1 MKNQCHIT
9 IIKNGKRVDLDEIIN
24 YTQSPV
30 YEVIRII
37 EGTPLFFREH
47 MERFRASLELVEYK
61 CDYSDEMIFNQIK
74 ELVELTDLKNNNV
87 RLEYGLTELGMDL
100 VLFMVNSEYPKE
112 SFYEN
117 GAMTIT
123 ANVVRENPHAKVV
136 NAQYLEKIAK
146 LKEASS
152 AYEII
157 LMDSNRKIA
166 EGSKSNLFFVKGDT
180 IYSAKASDILIGI
193 TRLELMR
200 VFSALHLKYVELDI
214 FEDQLSE
221 FDACFLSGTSIGVLP
236 IEYMNEIKYNS
247 ALNDVIIKLRKAYQA
262 VVENNLEYTR
272 RLYL

>member
-37 EGTPLFFREH
+37 EGIPLFFREH

-74 ELVELTDLKNNNV
+74 ELVKSTALKNNNV
-87 RLEYGLTELGMDL
+87 RLEYGLTELGMVL

-112 SFYEN
+112 AFYEN

-123 ANVVRENPHAKVV
+123 ANIVRENPHAKVV
-136 NAQYLEKIAK
+136 NAQYLEKIGQ
-146 LKEASS
+146 LKEASN

-180 IYSAKASDILIGI
+180 IYSAREADILIGI

-214 FEDQLSE
+214 FEDQLPE

-236 IEYMNEIKYNS
+236 IKYMNEIKYNS